1 MREMHC
7 IRRKIAKYIYYYS
20 YAVSNFEKGNTLKE
34 GRGMVLTEKALEYYA
49 WKERWGGEGEKLI
62 VT

>member
-34 GRGMVLTEKALEYYA
+34 GRGMVLTDNNGQIRE
-49 WKERWGGEGEKLI
+49 GGI
-62 VT
+62 I